1 MRLLV
6 FVFMTICLPLTAS
19 TAKQVLSVCYFD
31 ESKVQFEMPKVP
43 NFLGGQ
49 GAESIEKGYMIF
61 YERKMFDVLSLLS
74 FYGGGNV
81 VFEKGYMIFY
91 ERKMFDVLSLLSFY
105 GGGNVGRYHKSS
117 DTLYSASLALA
128 TRFWVMHFVLLHPY
142 IEASFFGP
150 TILSKNEFDLSNLKS
165 NFIFQN
171 TLSVGAEVGAGSGF
185 CVELKAVKY
194 FYGNLSHPEQGGL
207 RVPLLLSL
215 GFLF

>member
-49 GAESIEKGYMIF
+49 GAESI
-61 YERKMFDVLSLLS
+61 
-74 FYGGGNV
+74 
-81 VFEKGYMIFY
+81 EKGYMIFY